1 MNPSF
6 NNIPYIGD
14 GEIDQDVERLID
26 NWSPEVRYYYT
37 GQLGPIPILSQDI
50 ISRLINT
57 CLKIYVNHI

>member
-1 MNPSF
+1 MDPSF
-6 NNIPYIGD
+6 NDIPYIGD
-14 GEIDQDVERLID
+14 GEVDQDVERLID

-37 GQLGPIPILSQDI
+37 GQSDPIPKLSQDI